1 LRADYLVKRSLI
13 LIFILILSI
22 STASAFD
29 RYDEKIYKGD
39 GYQIN
44 NYFIEVFSI
53 KSYEDNRLL
62 TINMYQL
69 KSDGTYEELVVT
81 SEIISNKKYT
91 KYQDKD
97 GIVEIIVKETNCTS
111 AYGTVDITTLG
122 INVEYHHPVK
132 GGLLNAKF
140 IGEPSLLLTKEVD
153 KTNVEIGDTIRV
165 TIKAK
170 NVGTGPA
177 KRITIDHGITPG
189 FTFKSAIY
197 TTYPEEMAAGNTD
210 YTQMYI
216 YEMEAAQGGTVTLTP
231 ATATYYCSTY
241 DSEYSSNSNRPVVTV
256 AQEAVETSVLEL
268 TVTPHKTELQRGNK
282 VTFTVSLRNIKD
294 IPATTVRLDM
304 LYPYS
309 MTYESGCEDIKIIDN
324 KPVIQKSIYEA
335 RYENEYDYTFVAN
348 EVGIYNITAKVSYND
363 GTNNIINETTSDTIY
378 VIEGKYD
385 YLKEYPLYVYIIPI
399 IIIVAIAGWI
409 FWRSN
414 QFKM

>member
-1 LRADYLVKRSLI
+1 MKTDHIVKCGLI
-13 LIFILILSI
+13 LIFVLILST
-22 STASAFD
+22 STASAFNK
-29 RYDEKIYKGD
+29 YDEKIYKGD

-62 TINMYQL
+62 TINIYQL
-69 KSDGTYEELVVT
+69 KSDGTYEELVV
-81 SEIISNKKYT
+81 SREIISNKKFT
-91 KYQDKD
+91 KYQGD
-97 GIVEIIVKETNCTS
+97 IVEIVVKETNCTS
-111 AYGTVDITTLG
+111 TYATVDITTTG
-122 INVEYHHPVK
+122 IKVEYNHPVK
-132 GGLLNAKF
+132 GGLSSAKF

-170 NVGTGPA
+170 NVGSGPA

-197 TTYPEEMAAGNTD
+197 TTYPEELAAGNPD

-216 YEMEAAQGGTVTLTP
+216 YEMEAAQSGTVILTP
-231 ATATYYCSTY
+231 ATVTYYCSTY
-241 DSEYSSNSNRPVVTV
+241 DSEYSSNSNSPVVTV

-304 LYPYS
+304 IYPYNL
-309 MTYESGCEDIKIIDN
+309 TYESGCEDIKIIDN

-335 RYENEYDYTFVAN
+335 RHEDEYDYTFLAN

-363 GTNNIINETTSDTIY
+363 GANNIINETTSDMIY
-378 VIEGKYD
+378 VTEGKYD
-385 YLKEYPLYVYIIPI
+385 FLKEYPLYVYIIPI
-399 IIIVAIAGWI
+399 IIIAAIAGWI
-409 FWRSN
+409 FWRRN

>member
-1 LRADYLVKRSLI
+1 MRTDHIVKCGLI
-13 LIFILILSI
+13 LIFVLILST
-22 STASAFD
+22 STASAFNK
-29 RYDEKIYKGD
+29 YDEKIYKGD

-62 TINMYQL
+62 TINIYQL
-69 KSDGTYEELVVT
+69 KSDGTYEELVV
-81 SEIISNKKYT
+81 SREIISNKKFT
-91 KYQDKD
+91 KYQGD
-97 GIVEIIVKETNCTS
+97 IVEIVVKETNCTS
-111 AYGTVDITTLG
+111 TYATVDITTTG
-122 INVEYHHPVK
+122 IKVEYNHPVK
-132 GGLLNAKF
+132 GGLSSAKF

-170 NVGTGPA
+170 NVGSGPA

-197 TTYPEEMAAGNTD
+197 TTYPEELAAGNPD

-216 YEMEAAQGGTVTLTP
+216 YEMEAAQSGTVTLTP
-231 ATATYYCSTY
+231 AIATYYCSTY
-241 DSEYSSNSNRPVVTV
+241 DSEYSTNSNSPVVTV

-304 LYPYS
+304 IYPYNL
-309 MTYESGCEDIKIIDN
+309 TYESGCEDIKIIDN

-335 RYENEYDYTFVAN
+335 RHEDEYDYTFLAN

-363 GTNNIINETTSDTIY
+363 GANNIINETTSDMIY
-378 VIEGKYD
+378 VTEGKYD
-385 YLKEYPLYVYIIPI
+385 FLKEYPLYVYIIPI
-399 IIIVAIAGWI
+399 IIIAAIAGWI
-409 FWRSN
+409 FWRRN